1 MRFFGK
7 DYMKTIDRIYALY
20 QSQGDKMY
28 GENITQMQHA
38 IQVAKLAENNNAS
51 DALIAAGL
59 LHDIGHLLFNEQVVE
74 WSINDKH
81 EIIGATLLQGI
92 FGEAVAEPV
101 KLHVMA
107 KRYLCGINEGYY
119 EGLSVASR
127 ESLHLQG
134 GSIGDSHKRSVFER
148 NPYFDQAI
156 NLRNWDDE
164 GKNTQD
170 MDTDFSRYLGLL
182 SSLELAA

>member
-1 MRFFGK
+1 
-7 DYMKTIDRIYALY
+7 MKNIDKIYALY
-20 QSQGDKMY
+20 LTQADKMY

-38 IQVAKLAENNNAS
+38 IQVAKLAENNKSS
-51 DALIAAGL
+51 DALIVAGL
-59 LHDIGHLLFNEQVVE
+59 LHDIGHLLFNEQVAE
-74 WSINDKH
+74 WSINDRH
-81 EIIGATLLQGI
+81 EIIGATMLQNI

-107 KRYLCGINEGYY
+107 KRYLCGTNEGYY
-119 EGLSVASR
+119 EGLSEASR
-127 ESLHLQG
+127 ESLQLQG

-156 NLRNWDDE
+156 NLRSWDDE

-170 MDTDFSRYLGLL
+170 NDTDFSRYLGLL
-182 SSLELAA
+182 KSLKL